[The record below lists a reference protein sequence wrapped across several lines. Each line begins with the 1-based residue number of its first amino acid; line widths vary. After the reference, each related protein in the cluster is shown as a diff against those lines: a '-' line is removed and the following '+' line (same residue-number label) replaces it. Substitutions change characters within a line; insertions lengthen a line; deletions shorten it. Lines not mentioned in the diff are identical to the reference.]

1 MSPILFHRALIVI
14 AICLLVPVALVI
26 AQGAFAQTAGNAV
39 AGKALYESKC
49 GGCHSVDANRI
60 GPLHR
65 GVVGRKVAGVAGYA
79 YSPAIK
85 KVTGVWTPAR
95 LDQWLQNPQKFAPG
109 SKMFS
114 SVPDAGQR
122 GNIIA
127 YLKSVSAPA
136 AKR

>member
-1 MSPILFHRALIVI
+1 MSSILFHRGLLLIT
-14 AICLLVPVALVI
+14 ACMLVPVALVI
-26 AQGAFAQTAGNAV
+26 AQSAFAQPAGNAV

-49 GGCHSVDANRI
+49 GSCHSVDANRL

-65 GVVGRKVAGVAGYA
+65 GIVGRKVASAPGYA

-85 KVTGVWTPAR
+85 KLTGVWTPAR
-95 LDQWLQNPQKFAPG
+95 LDQWLQNPQKVAPG